1 MVDGVNED
9 GAAQGPPVLNGKGSY
24 KHIDGSEY
32 DGDWKDGKRHG
43 YGIFK
48 NKTHI
53 YEGEWVDDA
62 PHGKVHS
69 CADKYSCVAFV
80 ISLCCFIRR
89 VSMFLTEAKYMR
101 EIISGERDKA
111 LGSIHMQM
119 VLCMKVK
126 TSIQLNA
133 QTH

>member
-9 GAAQGPPVLNGKGSY
+9 GTTQGPPVQNGKGSY

-48 NKTHI
+48 NKNHI

-62 PHGKVHS
+62 PHGKV
-69 CADKYSCVAFV
+69 YSFEDTYSFVACV
-80 ISLCCFIRR
+80 ITLPCFIYR
-89 VSMFLTEAKYMR
+89 VSTFLTKARYMR
-101 EIISGERDKA
+101 ETISGERDKA
-111 LGSIHMQM
+111 LESIRMQM
-119 VLCMKVK
+119 VLYMKVK
-126 TSIQLNA
+126 TSV
-133 QTH
+133 